1 MQSLPFFSGQTRP
14 QNNGCTLSPEVIARE
29 KNCPWSPRNKSLRM
43 EDLWS
48 QGPHPGLLP
57 TTRKSWYTAS
67 SVKIWSLTWLV
78 LILYI
83 VMSILLPFYA
93 VQNMNPSD
101 RPSIWQI
108 KGWGVIQS
116 TALLSSFAE
125 PFVGM
130 VLLANTPQLAVSLLY
145 FCLNDTLTRTILAA
159 DYNDF
164 AIHRRPLRVSFPRGE
179 QRSTFY
185 LTIPY
190 QYAVP
195 LLTACTPAHWFISE
209 GIFYV
214 QILPYNI
221 YGKLIPSEVLVTCGV
236 STIPLEVGLFLMIG
250 VFIVILLLGDR
261 SFKASKMPIA
271 FEWSVAIS
279 AACHPPRLDLDAA
292 FKPVQWGVVEDDP
305 DSSYPHCSF
314 TSKEVKEPE
323 LSVQYA

>member
-29 KNCPWSPRNKSLRM
+29 KNCPWNPRSKSLRM

-145 FCLNDTLTRTILAA
+145 FCLNDTL
-159 DYNDF
+159 
-164 AIHRRPLRVSFPRGE
+164 LRFTGAPFEYLFRAGNSDQP
-179 QRSTFY
+179 ST
-185 LTIPY
+185 
-190 QYAVP
+190 
-195 LLTACTPAHWFISE
+195 
-209 GIFYV
+209 
-214 QILPYNI
+214 
-221 YGKLIPSEVLVTCGV
+221 
-236 STIPLEVGLFLMIG
+236 
-250 VFIVILLLGDR
+250 
-261 SFKASKMPIA
+261 
-271 FEWSVAIS
+271 
-279 AACHPPRLDLDAA
+279 
-292 FKPVQWGVVEDDP
+292 
-305 DSSYPHCSF
+305 
-314 TSKEVKEPE
+314 
-323 LSVQYA
+323 